1 MKTKSERYDNRIV
14 VIGFGNSLRGDDA
27 VGRRVVEQVSR
38 KRSNVVAVSVTQL
51 VPELATL
58 VASARAVIFVDACV
72 DARDGVEVRELT
84 PACPLT
90 RRMHDTGP
98 RELLALSRSC
108 YSRAPMAWLVAVP
121 ARKFGYSEKLSAE
134 AEQHAAMALREVESL
149 IDQLTA
155 QEVNHA

>member
-1 MKTKSERYDNRIV
+1 MKAKNERYDKRIL

-38 KRSNVVAVSVTQL
+38 ERPNLVAMSVTQL

-58 VASARAVIFVDACV
+58 VASAWATIFVDASV
-72 DARDGVEVRELT
+72 DASSGVEVRELT

-90 RRMHDTGP
+90 RGMHVTGP
-98 RELLALSRSC
+98 RELLALARSC
-108 YSRAPMAWLVAVP
+108 YCHAPMAWLVAVP

-134 AEQHAAMALREVESL
+134 AEVHVAAAVREVESL
-149 IDQLTA
+149 IEQLTA
-155 QEVNHA
+155 REVNHA